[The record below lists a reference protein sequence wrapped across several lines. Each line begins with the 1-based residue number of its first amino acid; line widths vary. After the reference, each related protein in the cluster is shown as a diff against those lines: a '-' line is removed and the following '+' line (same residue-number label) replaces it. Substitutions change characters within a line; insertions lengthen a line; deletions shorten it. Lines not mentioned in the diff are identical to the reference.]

1 MSYYQWFECTLLK
14 LFATARLIFLMI
26 KFSHCG
32 MLELLVDPRDQR
44 RNLLFENVIG
54 EFVQDHY
61 PSI

>member
-14 LFATARLIFLMI
+14 IFAAVRLILLMI

-32 MLELLVDPRDQR
+32 MWDLSIDPCDQR

-54 EFVQDHY
+54 EFVQDYY
-61 PSI
+61 PE